1 MAKVARLAGVAEST
15 VNAAG
20 KGEAILKEKAE
31 QIANAAEIPFE
42 KLFTADER
50 DEPLSSTSILAYHR
64 FIHIVLAQAER
75 EMLVSYNAAGKA
87 TPPQKEKSEVG
98 TFQTSE
104 LIAIRDA
111 AAKEPGNPLEAAL
124 TIGE

>member
-75 EMLVSYNAAGKA
+75 EMLVSYNAAKR
-87 TPPQKEKSEVG
+87 K
-98 TFQTSE
+98 
-104 LIAIRDA
+104 
-111 AAKEPGNPLEAAL
+111 
-124 TIGE
+124 IGGWNIPNLRTDCYS